1 MCARLPARRVLQPAI
16 VALCAGLLAPVVT
29 HAQGPGS
36 PNTPAERPSTQGTAP
51 SPDPTL
57 PPPAV
62 PSEGKAPDKA
72 DPAPATGP
80 QGPVA
85 VGVEGE
91 LVGLALNAITVRN
104 FILQRNFRMA
114 LKVAEA
120 VLVRYPNDHEVHMQR
135 ARLLFWLG
143 RVDEGEAAA
152 VAVYKADRRNT
163 DALRL
168 VAQIRETR
176 NDPGGAIRAWREA
189 QLRGDGDIRIAVRL
203 VALYLQIG
211 RADLARGQVRPG
223 MELPDE
229 LERQLT
235 IAENPW
241 LLQGLVGLSAY
252 QGDLWTRGEATLG
265 YTWSRQLTLN
275 VGLYG
280 EQRDRT
286 VVPIAQIGG
295 AGVTTTLTGYA
306 AYAQLFFEVAR
317 ISGDVRAFFAPQ
329 TGTFLPPIDL
339 WAEGAWHFR
348 RFAVGIWA
356 RYANFEISP
365 LWSIGPYVPIFLG
378 RLTLQP
384 GYLFV
389 GRGKGPEGQVGQIGH
404 TVFLRSRW
412 DFDSRDAAFAWLYWG
427 QEVVFTNRTVSAP
440 DESAVSLVVGWD
452 HWFTHR
458 FGIRA
463 MGTVLQQLE
472 LGDRWW
478 DVAVAARVRL

>member
-1 MCARLPARRVLQPAI
+1 MGTFLCSL
-16 VALCAGLLAPVVT
+16 ALLTTCLGLSGTALGQGPT
-29 HAQGPGS
+29 DRDPSSDRPSAQGPVQS
-36 PNTPAERPSTQGTAP
+36 ADPS
-51 SPDPTL
+51 L

-62 PSEGKAPDKA
+62 PSEGSAPEKV

-85 VGVEGE
+85 VGADGE
-91 LVGLALNAITVRN
+91 IAGLALNAITVRN
-104 FILQRNFRMA
+104 LILQQKFQLA

-120 VLVRYPNDHEVHMQR
+120 VLVRYPKDYEVHMQR

-152 VAVYKADRRNT
+152 VAVYKADRQNT

-168 VAQIRETR
+168 VAQIRESR
-176 NDPGGAIRAWREA
+176 NDSGGAIRAWREA
-189 QLRGDGDIRIAVRL
+189 QLRGDGDIRIAIRL
-203 VALYLQIG
+203 VALYLAIG
-211 RADLARGQVRPG
+211 RPDLARGQVRPG

-229 LERQLT
+229 LDRHLT

-241 LLQGLVGLSAY
+241 LLQGLVGLSLY
-252 QGDLWTRGEATLG
+252 QGDIWRRAETTLA

-286 VVPIAQIGG
+286 VVPAAQAGG
-295 AGVTTTLTGYA
+295 GGITTTSTGYA
-306 AYAQLFFEVAR
+306 AYAQLFFEVSKL
-317 ISGDVRAFFAPQ
+317 SGDVRLFFAPDS
-329 TGTFLPPIDL
+329 GGFLPPIDL
-339 WAEGAWHFR
+339 WAEGAWNFGK
-348 RFAVGIWA
+348 FAVGIWA

-365 LWSIGPYVPIFLG
+365 LWTIGPYVPIFLG

-389 GRGKGPEGQVGQIGH
+389 GRGQGPEGQLGQIGH
-404 TVFLRSRW
+404 TFFLRSRF

-463 MGTVLQQLE
+463 MGTVLQQIE
-472 LGDRWW
+472 LGNRWW
-478 DVAVAARVRL
+478 DVALAARVRL